1 MMILLKELICIMHT
15 ARCYIKII
23 KKVKINNN
31 NCFIRME
38 TFDDDKREHS
48 TSLASNIPD
57 KLMVDGWVNKLS
69 DHK

>member
-15 ARCYIKII
+15 DRCFIKVV

-31 NCFIRME
+31 NCPIRME

-48 TSLASNIPD
+48 ISLVIPD
-57 KLMVDGWVNKLS
+57 KLT
-69 DHK
+69 